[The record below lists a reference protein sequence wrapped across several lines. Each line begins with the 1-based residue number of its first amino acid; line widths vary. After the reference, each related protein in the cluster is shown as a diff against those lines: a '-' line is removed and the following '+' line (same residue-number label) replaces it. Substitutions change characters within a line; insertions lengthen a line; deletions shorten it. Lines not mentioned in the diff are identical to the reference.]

1 MVLWTVGGRK
11 QIKAEQ
17 MPRVE
22 QARVLADKVKEAVK
36 GSLEK
41 ENQTR
46 LSWHKR
52 SQFWLKPFCDLSDH
66 SACCWAGLSN

>member
-1 MVLWTVGGRK
+1 MVHRTRQSAPCEMFVSWRCLIRMKSAMVLWTVGGRK
-11 QIKAEQ
+11 QIKAKQ

-46 LSWHKR
+46 LS
-52 SQFWLKPFCDLSDH
+52 
-66 SACCWAGLSN
+66 

>member
-1 MVLWTVGGRK
+1 MVPRTRESAPCEMFVSWRCLIRMKSAMVLWTVSGRK

-46 LSWHKR
+46 LS
-52 SQFWLKPFCDLSDH
+52 
-66 SACCWAGLSN
+66 